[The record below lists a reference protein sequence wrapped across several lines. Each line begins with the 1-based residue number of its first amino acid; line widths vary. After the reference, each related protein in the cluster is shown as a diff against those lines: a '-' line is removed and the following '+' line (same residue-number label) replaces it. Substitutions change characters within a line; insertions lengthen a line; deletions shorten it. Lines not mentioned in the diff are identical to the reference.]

1 VSAVVL
7 ALGVSLAAGLAS
19 ATTSPPGHAQIA
31 KKKCKKRKHKCK
43 PPPKTVVNPPAATV
57 PGPPQTARPP
67 QTATLTVLRNPG
79 FGGSVT
85 STPTGIDCGS
95 SCTSRFDLGTAV
107 VLSTQNAPGYRHS
120 DWSGGGCAGNGV
132 CDLTLDVDTTVTA
145 VWVARVTVNVDS
157 NPSGADVSV
166 DSSSAFKA
174 CSGGPPTTSCIVDD
188 GDSVTVTANGGG
200 FLNWTG
206 DCSGSSN
213 PLTFTATAP
222 GPINCTASYT

>member
-1 VSAVVL
+1 VAVIVF
-7 ALGVSLAAGLAS
+7 AFCVSLTGGLAS
-19 ATTSPPGHAQIA
+19 ATTSSPGHAQIA
-31 KKKCKKRKHKCK
+31 KKKCKKQKRSHKCK
-43 PPPKTVVNPPAATV
+43 RRKKGITPPL
-57 PGPPQTARPP
+57 GTAPRPP

-95 SCTSRFDLGTAV
+95 NCISRFDLGTAV

-120 DWSGGGCAGNGV
+120 DWSGGGCAGNGA
-132 CDLTLDVDTTVTA
+132 CDLTLDADTTVTA

-157 NPSGADVSV
+157 NPSGEVVSV
-166 DSSSAFKA
+166 DSSSPFKA

-188 GDSVTVTANGGG
+188 GDSVTVTAAPSG
-200 FLNWTG
+200 FVNWTG
-206 DCSGSSN
+206 DCSSSVN

-222 GPINCTASYT
+222 GPINCIAQYT